1 MINKIRVIDVV
12 EKVGEKFALVE
23 LQLTVGSI
31 QTSIPA
37 EQLIKAGQECVNH
50 EQSGHDK
57 INMVKLAEN
66 LVFGGQNE

>member
-12 EKVGEKFALVE
+12 EEEGEKFALVE

-37 EQLIKAGQECVNH
+37 EQLINAGQKCVNH
-50 EQSGHDK
+50 EQDQR

-66 LVFGGQNE
+66 LVLGGPK

>member
-1 MINKIRVIDVV
+1 MINKIRVINVV
-12 EKVGEKFALVE
+12 EKEGEKFALVE

-37 EQLIKAGQECVNH
+37 EQLIKAGQNCVNH
-50 EQSGHDK
+50 EQDQGID
-57 INMVKLAEN
+57 MVKLAEN